1 MTARYQ
7 SLAEVVDLA
16 LGSPADVRPEVRVG
30 EEDLDADRPA
40 RLRGTRGPM
49 QRSATRTFLITLS
62 T

>member
-1 MTARYQ
+1 MTACHQ
-7 SLAEVVDLA
+7 SLAQVMDLA
-16 LGSPADVRPEVRVG
+16 LGAAADMRPEVRVG